1 MIKLNKTSIAS
12 LLAIALA
19 IVLANTAM
27 LDQAKT
33 KEVASS
39 SLKVTKITQSSAIIH
54 QGHGPINFGIFF

>member
-27 LDQAKT
+27 LDQSK
-33 KEVASS
+33 
-39 SLKVTKITQSSAIIH
+39 
-54 QGHGPINFGIFF
+54 N